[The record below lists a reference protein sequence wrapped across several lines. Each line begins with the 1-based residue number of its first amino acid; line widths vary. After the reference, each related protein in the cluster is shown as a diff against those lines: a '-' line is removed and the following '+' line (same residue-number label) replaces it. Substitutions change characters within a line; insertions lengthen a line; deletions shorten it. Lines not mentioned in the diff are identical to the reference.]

1 MLNTG
6 LKAKPYQQESR
17 PGYLQKCDFDECS
30 YKHTVTQK
38 MTSIKSRNSK
48 LLGNYL

>member
-17 PGYLQKCDFDECS
+17 PGYLQKCDFDERS
-30 YKHTVTQK
+30 YKHTVTQTMAK
-38 MTSIKSRNSK
+38 HDLHKIKK
-48 LLGNYL
+48 Q